1 MSDKRRPKII
11 HFNYAYSCYKFRFK
25 LGQDYTL
32 TSRRWSRKE
41 KGWYLFV
48 RTVRFIKTTRK
59 GFNLLDL
66 KTSKCVLTK
75 THLYDRKW
83 VGKDI
88 PEGQTCFTV
97 TVPAW
102 LPVPEKVEKAKESS

>member
-1 MSDKRRPKII
+1 MSDKRKPKII

-32 TSRRWSRKE
+32 TRRRWDWKNKR
-41 KGWYLFV
+41 WYDEV
-48 RTVRFIKTTRK
+48 GTVRFIKTTRK
-59 GFNLLDL
+59 GFNLLNL
-66 KTSKCVLTK
+66 ATSKCVFAK

-97 TVPAW
+97 TVPEW